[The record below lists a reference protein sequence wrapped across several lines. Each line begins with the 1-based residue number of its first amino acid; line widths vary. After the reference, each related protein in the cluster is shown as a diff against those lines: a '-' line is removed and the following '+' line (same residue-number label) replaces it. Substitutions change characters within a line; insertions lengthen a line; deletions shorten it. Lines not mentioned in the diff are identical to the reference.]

1 MSGFISRW
9 LKSPEPAP
17 EPDSPAL
24 CPLPRLLDLSAAR
37 RVMVFAP
44 HPDDETIG
52 CGGTLAQLATTAEV
66 HAVLVTDGGGAGGLP
81 AGSDIVRQQE
91 FVAALGELGVRSHTL
106 LGEPD
111 GAFVDSPSFRTRVGR
126 LLAEF
131 CPDWVFLPSP
141 LDYHRDHVRIAAALE
156 ALCRAAPSVRTLLF
170 YEIWSPLPAT
180 HVVDVTASFAKKRA
194 ALLKHATPLAGR
206 DYLSAVT
213 GLNTYRAL
221 YLPDL
226 SVPRMAEAFVVSG
239 ADEEPKFST
248 LMNLGFSLRRR
259 LSSS

>member
-17 EPDSPAL
+17 APDSPAL

-52 CGGTLAQLATTAEV
+52 CGGTLAQLASTAEV

-81 AGSDIVRQQE
+81 PGSDVVRQQE
-91 FVAALGELGVRSHTL
+91 FVAALGELGVRAHTL

-111 GAFVDSPSFRTRVGR
+111 GAFADSPAFRSRVGE
-126 LLAEF
+126 LLAGF
-131 CPDWVFLPSP
+131 RPDWVFLPSP
-141 LDYHRDHVRIAAALE
+141 LDYHRDHVRIAAVLE
-156 ALCRAAPSVRTLLF
+156 TLCRAAPSVRTLLF

-206 DYLSAVT
+206 DYLAAVT

-221 YLPDL
+221 YLPGT
-226 SVPRMAEAFVVSG
+226 VPGGLAEAYAVVDLDAPAAPTFAELAELGG
-239 ADEEPKFST
+239 A
-248 LMNLGFSLRRR
+248 LRRR
-259 LSSS
+259 CT